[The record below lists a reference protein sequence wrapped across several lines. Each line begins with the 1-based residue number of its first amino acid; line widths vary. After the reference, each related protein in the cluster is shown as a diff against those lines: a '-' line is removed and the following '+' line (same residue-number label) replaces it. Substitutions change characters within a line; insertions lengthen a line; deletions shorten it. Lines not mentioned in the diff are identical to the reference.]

1 MVNCSTPGRWAAAAV
16 FNATHRAERPREIMP
31 GRDRPVSLLA
41 CARRMRAA
49 ARMNT
54 RGQLRAAG
62 LVCAKKRLLA
72 ALRFLL
78 RIGPPAPRQ
87 ARCQLPCEAEGCW
100 IRLHGQRI
108 LLLIAGR
115 LGFAHFTEVAV
126 DFGVDAGARHGS
138 ALGSQW
144 LAARQVRTGL
154 I

>member
-1 MVNCSTPGRWAAAAV
+1 
-16 FNATHRAERPREIMP
+16 
-31 GRDRPVSLLA
+31 
-41 CARRMRAA
+41 
-49 ARMNT
+49 MNT

-154 I
+154 IIADDLARTLLPRRAVFLWFFSSSRVICYTECRTLR